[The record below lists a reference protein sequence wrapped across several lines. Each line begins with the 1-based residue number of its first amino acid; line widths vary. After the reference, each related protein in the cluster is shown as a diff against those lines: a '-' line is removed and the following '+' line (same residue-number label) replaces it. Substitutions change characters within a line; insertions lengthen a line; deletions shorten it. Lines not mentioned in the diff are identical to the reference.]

1 MSMVVFRT
9 YLRQENVE
17 EYYRTT
23 KKLQEIAVSVPGF
36 IAFKNF
42 VAADGEEITI
52 VEFESEETLKAWR
65 DHPAHLAARKIND
78 RFFTDYRITTFG
90 EPLRDYGVKN
100 NKPFGEV
107 IPRD

>member
-1 MSMVVFRT
+1 MRTVVFRT
-9 YLRQENVE
+9 YLVQENIE
-17 EYYRTT
+17 KYYSTT

-42 VAADGEEITI
+42 VAPDGEEITI
-52 VEFESEETLKAWR
+52 VEFESEEALTAWR
-65 DHPAHLAARKIND
+65 DNPEHLAARKISD

-100 NKPFGEV
+100 DEHFGEV
-107 IPRD
+107 IPR